1 MSIREI
7 AAKYH
12 NPHVWLTGS
21 RLYGLNNEDSDYDYT
36 GIHFDLRDMLNPFK
50 DRERT
55 DTYQENSITFHSAA
69 KFARLLV
76 KGNPNIVELVYGQ
89 PEIKSRWG
97 EFLIHSVKPHVVT
110 RNLAAAYMGY
120 VSEQY
125 RRGFKPSTPQNP
137 QRKAQLEELGYD
149 AKYIMHFLRLCFTLS
164 EILLNGEYK
173 TLSAV
178 DRKFLMRVR
187 SGEYAKDEIIKICE
201 GEFESAVRRYES
213 FAHELPSNNELRET
227 LERVFSIWIIS
238 EIQEGA

>member
-137 QRKAQLEELGYD
+137 QRKEQLEELGYD
-149 AKYIMHFLRLCFTLS
+149 AKYVMHFLRLGYTLQS
-164 EILLNGEYK
+164 MVITGEYK
-173 TLSAV
+173 PLDER
-178 DRKFLMRVR
+178 DRDFLMTVR
-187 SGEYAKDEIIKICE
+187 SGKLSKNSIILLCE
-201 GEFESAVRRYES
+201 GEFKDS
-213 FAHELPSNNELRET
+213 ELYYHKYKDKLPTNEKLREV
-227 LERVFSIWIIS
+227 LERAFSIWIIT
-238 EIQEGA
+238 EIQEG